1 MTMRVLKTCAFS
13 LLLLAPVALIPGT
26 ASAQSNNGAVG
37 GAAAGAATGAVG
49 GAIVGGPVG
58 AVVGGAA
65 GAIAG
70 GTVGRITGEDRV
82 YVKRYVVEKRYPS
95 VQMDEP
101 IDVGEALP
109 EDVAEYEIE
118 DRPALARY
126 RYAYVNDQVVVV
138 EPRSRKVI
146 EIIE

>member
-1 MTMRVLKTCAFS
+1 MMMRVLKTCAVS
-13 LLLLAPVALIPGT
+13 LLLVAPVALMPG
-26 ASAQSNNGAVG
+26 AANAQSNNGAVG

-49 GAIVGGPVG
+49 GALVGGPVG

-70 GTVGRITGEDRV
+70 GTVGGITSEDRV

-95 VQMDEP
+95 VRIDEP
-101 IDVGEALP
+101 VDVGEALP
-109 EDVAEYEIE
+109 EDVAEYEID
-118 DRPALARY
+118 DRPALQRY

-138 EPRSRKVI
+138 EPRTRKVI
-146 EIIE
+146 EVID